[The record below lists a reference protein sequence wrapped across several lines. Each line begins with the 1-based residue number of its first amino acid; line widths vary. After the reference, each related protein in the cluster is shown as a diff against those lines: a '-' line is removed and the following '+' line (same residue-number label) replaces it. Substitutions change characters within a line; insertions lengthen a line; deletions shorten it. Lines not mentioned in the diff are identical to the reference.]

1 MTPEHSKGTSYFSAT
16 TTASAMH
23 VSFTQS
29 PAASIITGSLVNDA
43 AGYATSGFVSGGS
56 SQAAAAPLYP
66 GTLVVGGPGL
76 LCSDLFTCPVAP
88 PAYPLLADASYPR
101 TPKAHISTT
110 KPATL
115 GSVLSVTPAHASAS
129 AHTGGNA
136 ATTSTGRMSLL
147 GGTRLSVSIG
157 SSTASTVTRAR
168 GSELTVGVRS
178 VVSDVKVGPLLRI
191 GSIRTTDLV
200 TMVHGRRPVDHPHV
214 TVSDVTVAGQSA
226 TITRHGIRAK
236 GHTLG
241 STLATKLVR
250 SGVEVHSLGIT
261 RTDHANSA
269 RSSAGG
275 VEVDF
280 AAPVK
285 NAPYIPNPLS
295 GLPGLDQV
303 PGVDLKG
310 TYLGV
315 IQLGGAGAA
324 GAMHHQ
330 PGTDSLPPASTGGRH
345 PHHASGAQPAGGP
358 NGIQPVKNPSAANP
372 SPLVAGQPASTPT
385 AFLGLSRVDL
395 MTLYLVLAFGT
406 AAIFLGWRGTVAYR
420 RRPTASGRGQ

>member
-1 MTPEHSKGTSYFSAT
+1 
-16 TTASAMH
+16 
-23 VSFTQS
+23 
-29 PAASIITGSLVNDA
+29 
-43 AGYATSGFVSGGS
+43 
-56 SQAAAAPLYP
+56 
-66 GTLVVGGPGL
+66 
-76 LCSDLFTCPVAP
+76 
-88 PAYPLLADASYPR
+88 
-101 TPKAHISTT
+101 
-110 KPATL
+110 
-115 GSVLSVTPAHASAS
+115 
-129 AHTGGNA
+129 
-136 ATTSTGRMSLL
+136 
-147 GGTRLSVSIG
+147 
-157 SSTASTVTRAR
+157 
-168 GSELTVGVRS
+168 
-178 VVSDVKVGPLLRI
+178 VSDVKVGPLLRI

-303 PGVDLKG
+303 PGIDLKG

-330 PGTDSLPPASTGGRH
+330 PSTHSLHPASTGGHH
-345 PHHASGAQPAGGP
+345 PDAGVGAHPGRPPGVGDVKEPAAP
-358 NGIQPVKNPSAANP
+358 AP
-372 SPLVAGQPASTPT
+372 SPLVADQPPATPAS
-385 AFLGLSRVDL
+385 FLGLSRVDL

-420 RRPTASGRGQ
+420 RRPSATGREQ